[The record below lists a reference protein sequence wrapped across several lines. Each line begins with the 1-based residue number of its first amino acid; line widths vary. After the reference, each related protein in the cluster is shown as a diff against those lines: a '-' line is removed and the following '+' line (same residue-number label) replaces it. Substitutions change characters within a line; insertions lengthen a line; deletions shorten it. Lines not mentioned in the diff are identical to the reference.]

1 MYKLSKIL
9 LLTAALAGVAG
20 ASEVPLTEDQVPAV
34 EKTTSNKPCVC
45 NKTGPN
51 QVKARLSKFADRC
64 TTGGT
69 GSPGCSC
76 NGSSDPNGIDNC
88 DAVNFVFRVK
98 GSNDFSFGYGSN
110 KDFFKLAKGLP
121 KIDVLVDAN
130 GKDIESSYNGTTSND
145 ASSNSV
151 KNVKTLSDGGI
162 LGDYTRNTDLFNKH
176 KLSIEAR
183 RTLGN
188 FAYGGFLEAEFSR
201 KDAIAADNAYVFFE
215 TGYGRFEMG
224 RVSDSAVQPIRID
237 VSSIAAV
244 GGGFNDLSWTTL
256 ANLEGRPLGATHSTG
271 TGSSSQSKRHK
282 DVQRP
287 FLVHADYYTPYNNPL
302 RANFITTGLGNLR
315 MALGY
320 TNSTADGTYHD
331 IIDMGAGYVG
341 KKGNLKYAIS
351 FSGQAGLSAP
361 TGDEHHPLR
370 RFEVGASAQIHT
382 IKLAGSWGSTYL
394 SGVKKLKDMQLD
406 LSKAFADNSQLKAT
420 DGDSAYMT
428 FGAAYEE
435 GPVMFSLGYM
445 ESYNTF
451 VKNVGVNTLRVV
463 SLGTHYRITGSTY
476 ELTPYINT
484 KCFMAQETGI
494 KAEDNN
500 KGFVLTSGVK
510 VSY

>member
-9 LLTAALAGVAG
+9 LLTTALASVAG

-45 NKTGPN
+45 NKAGPN
-51 QVKARLSKFADRC
+51 QVKARLSKFADHC
-64 TTGGT
+64 ATGM
-69 GSPGCSC
+69 GSRGCSC
-76 NGSSDPNGIDNC
+76 DGSSDLNGTSNC
-88 DAVNFVFRVK
+88 DAVNFVFKVK
-98 GSNDFSFGYGSN
+98 GSNDFSFGYASN
-110 KDFFKLAKGLP
+110 QDFFKLAKGLP
-121 KIDVLVDAN
+121 KIDVLVDAS
-130 GKDIESSYNGTTSND
+130 GKDIESSYNGDSSTSGTVNG
-145 ASSNSV
+145 V
-151 KNVKTLSDGGI
+151 KALSDGGV
-162 LGDYTRNTDLFNKH
+162 LGDYTRSTDLFNEH

-183 RTLGN
+183 RTLGS
-188 FAYGGFLEAEFSR
+188 FAYGGLLEAEFSR
-201 KDAIAADNAYVFFE
+201 KDAVSADNAYVFFE

-224 RVSDSAVQPIRID
+224 RITDSAVEPLRID
-237 VSSIAAV
+237 ASSIAAV
-244 GGGFNDLSWTTL
+244 GGGFGDLNWTTL
-256 ANLEGRPLGATHSTG
+256 ANLEGRPIGATHST
-271 TGSSSQSKRHK
+271 TGNGDSQKSSSTRHR
-282 DVQRP
+282 DAQRP
-287 FLVHADYYTPYNNPL
+287 FLVHANYYTAYNNPL

-331 IIDMGAGYVG
+331 IIDVGAGYAG

-351 FSGQAGLSAP
+351 FSGQAGLSTP

-370 RFEVGASAQIHT
+370 RFEVGASVQLHT

-394 SGVKKLKDMQLD
+394 SGVKKSKDMQLD
-406 LSKAFADNSQLKAT
+406 LTKAFADSSQLKKT
-420 DGDSAYMT
+420 DGDSTYMT
-428 FGAAYEE
+428 FGATYEE

-451 VKNVGVNTLRVV
+451 VKSVGVNTLRVV

-484 KCFMAQETGI
+484 KCFMAQEAGI

-500 KGFVLTSGVK
+500 KGFVLASGVK

>member
-9 LLTAALAGVAG
+9 FLTLALTNVAG
-20 ASEVPLTEDQVPAV
+20 ASEAPLTGDTVPAV
-34 EKTTSNKPCVC
+34 EKTTSNRMCVC

-64 TTGGT
+64 SAGGT
-69 GSPGCSC
+69 GSPGCHC
-76 NGSSDPNGIDNC
+76 NGSSNQSETDNC
-88 DAVNFVFRVK
+88 DAVNFVFKVK
-98 GSNDFSFGYGSN
+98 GSNDFSFGYGRN
-110 KDFFKLAKGLP
+110 KGFFELAKGLP
-121 KIDVLVDAN
+121 KINVLVDSN
-130 GKDIESSYNGTTSND
+130 GNNVEASYSGNGTD
-145 ASSNSV
+145 SSSV
-151 KNVKTLSDGGI
+151 NGVKPLSDGGI
-162 LGDYTRNTDLFNKH
+162 LGNYTRNTALFNKH

-183 RTLGN
+183 RALGN
-188 FAYGGFLEAEFSR
+188 FAYGGFLEAEFST

-224 RVSDSAVQPIRID
+224 RVSDNAVKPIKID
-237 VSSIAAV
+237 ASSVAAV
-244 GGGFNDLSWTTL
+244 GGGFDDLNWTTL
-256 ANLEGRPLGATHSTG
+256 ANLEGRPIDATHTNGSNDTSTK
-271 TGSSSQSKRHK
+271 TSTRHK
-282 DVQRP
+282 DAQHP
-287 FLVHADYYTPYNNPL
+287 FLVHTNYYTQYNNPL

-331 IIDMGAGYVG
+331 ILDLGAAYAGQ
-341 KKGNLKYAIS
+341 KGNLKYGIS
-351 FSGQAGLSAP
+351 FSGQAGLSTP
-361 TGDEHHPLR
+361 TGGLHHPLR
-370 RFEVGASAQIHT
+370 RFEVGAVAQIQT

-394 SGVKKLKDMQLD
+394 SGVEKKKDMQLD
-406 LSKAFADNSQLKAT
+406 LNKAFTDSSQTKTT
-420 DGDSAYMT
+420 DGDSSYMT

-435 GPVMFSLGYM
+435 GPVAFSLNYM

-451 VKNVGVNTLRVV
+451 VKSVGVNTLRVV

-484 KCFMAQETGI
+484 KCFMAQEAGI
-494 KAEDNN
+494 KSEDNN